1 MKRNK
6 PYYFWYRSTIK
17 MNIWTILMYILVL
30 SIFENLE
37 PDRQHCASSQITHI
51 VQPDFGSAVLYHHIV
66 KLSISNETFANLNI
80 KFVKMLSQVYY
91 ACEYLKARKSHHL
104 LKRLEFYKIF
114 EFSDQLYILMF
125 WKTVLSTARFEMSN
139 IFLKLTIGTIYITI
153 TTLFA
158 AFTLIKDVQMD
169 FVSTWNKR
177 NLLHTML
184 FIIECINLEF
194 YLLPMFLGPSVAD
207 FIFTI
212 IVTSWFI
219 SRKTR
224 NKLMHILNG
233 NVSKKKTTS
242 TFGNVRTTRTN
253 SSRNSESLLK
263 FIPKT
268 SN

>member
-1 MKRNK
+1 
-6 PYYFWYRSTIK
+6 
-17 MNIWTILMYILVL
+17 MN
-30 SIFENLE
+30 
-37 PDRQHCASSQITHI
+37 
-51 VQPDFGSAVLYHHIV
+51 
-66 KLSISNETFANLNI
+66 
-80 KFVKMLSQVYY
+80 
-91 ACEYLKARKSHHL
+91 HL

-194 YLLPMFLGPSVAD
+194 YLLPMFLGPSDIQKIAEEIETN
-207 FIFTI
+207 FQIE
-212 IVTSWFI
+212 
-219 SRKTR
+219 
-224 NKLMHILNG
+224 
-233 NVSKKKTTS
+233 S
-242 TFGNVRTTRTN
+242 TFQI
-253 SSRNSESLLK
+253 E
-263 FIPKT
+263 
-268 SN
+268 